1 MKRHYE
7 DTSIGLHSLNNYD
20 SEVLSKL
27 KYSKNL
33 LAQMQAINYAVNLAA
48 YGKNYFENNPKEE
61 EKHNPDK
68 EDILSVTDEENSI
81 HEDKSDL
88 GSEEGV
94 PNLDEE
100 DKSVTDEENSI
111 HEDESD
117 HGSEEE
123 ESEPDVPQNIKD
135 LTEEVEGHHDKINLL
150 FELLKQSEINSNKDR
165 EEWNERFC
173 QFEKNATNRF
183 YHLLEAVT
191 NCEAKIG
198 SIQKKL
204 DRVTKKCSLLESYAS
219 SLEKVI
225 HSHEEKINLL
235 KKICAVHIRGLTKQ
249 VKKFKNINMKNF

>member
-1 MKRHYE
+1 VFAKPE
-7 DTSIGLHSLNNYD
+7 DSNN
-20 SEVLSKL
+20 LP
-27 KYSKNL
+27 
-33 LAQMQAINYAVNLAA
+33 AQMRAILDAVHLASF
-48 YGKNYFENNPKEE
+48 GKKYFENNPKEE

-81 HEDKSDL
+81 HEDESDH
-88 GSEEGV
+88 GSEEEV

-123 ESEPDVPQNIKD
+123 KSEPDVPQNIKD
-135 LTEEVEGHHDKINLL
+135 LTEEVKDNHDKINFAIDLIYEFGRKL
-150 FELLKQSEINSNKDR
+150 NEDR
-165 EEWNERFC
+165 DEWNKKFI
-173 QFEKNATNRF
+173 QVEKNASDRF

-225 HSHEEKINLL
+225 HSHEEKIDLL
-235 KKICAVHIRGLTKQ
+235 KKMCAVHNQGLTTLAN
-249 VKKFKNINMKNF
+249 KFKNIKKNL